1 MYINVESVE
10 IETVYGKKS
19 KQTVVESKRQ
29 GSKPQIPGQ
38 LDRRKRHKKKE
49 EGGKRHK
56 SPHSTG
62 LAITKQS
69 EQHLKE

>member
-10 IETVYGKKS
+10 IETIDGKKVN
-19 KQTVVESKRQ
+19 KQSWKRQ

-38 LDRRKRHKKKE
+38 LDMFKGKRHK
-49 EGGKRHK
+49 K

-69 EQHLKE
+69 EQHLEE